1 MKLVHSSF
9 QKDKSGSVSLVP
21 QDGEDLWTLYNLIS
35 KDDEVRLKTHR
46 NIKKSPSDKPVR
58 KLVTLS
64 LSVESVDFTPSD
76 EVMRI
81 KGRTVEQHEDVPQ
94 GSYHTAELEF
104 NQKFTL
110 YKNDWDDIS
119 LDLVNKSCSIEAKAE
134 IGAVVLQEGVAHLC
148 LITENMTI
156 LRSKIDKSI
165 PKKKRGDSSAHDKAL
180 DKFMETVADSV
191 IRNFNID
198 KLQVILLVSPGFSAR
213 QLYDKIFSIAVS
225 NQNKS
230 LIQSKS
236 KFVVAHSSTG
246 YLQGLEEALKT
257 PELQKQLSDTKFQ
270 HSVMLFDEFSKLLND
285 DDGKAWYG
293 EAEVTKAIE
302 MQGAVRTLM
311 ITDTL
316 FKSDDITQRKKY
328 IRMTE
333 QVKEHG
339 GEVVIFSSLHD
350 SGEQLN
356 QLTGIAVILNYPVPN
371 LDDEEE
377 QPVC

>member
-21 QDGEDLWTLYNLIS
+21 QDGEDLWTLYNLIA

-58 KLVTLS
+58 KLITLS

-81 KGRTVEQHEDVPQ
+81 KGRTVEQHEDVAQ

-134 IGAVVLQEGVAHLC
+134 VGAVVLQEGVAHLC

-156 LRSKIDKSI
+156 LRSKIEKSI

-225 NQNKS
+225 NQDKS

-246 YLQGLEEALKT
+246 YLQGLEEALKA

-270 HSVMLFDEFSKLLND
+270 HSAMLFDEFSKLLND

-293 EAEVTKAIE
+293 EPEVAKAIE
-302 MQGAVRTLM
+302 LQGAVRTLM

-316 FKSDDITQRKKY
+316 FKSDDIAQRKKY
-328 IRMTE
+328 IHMTE

-377 QPVC
+377 